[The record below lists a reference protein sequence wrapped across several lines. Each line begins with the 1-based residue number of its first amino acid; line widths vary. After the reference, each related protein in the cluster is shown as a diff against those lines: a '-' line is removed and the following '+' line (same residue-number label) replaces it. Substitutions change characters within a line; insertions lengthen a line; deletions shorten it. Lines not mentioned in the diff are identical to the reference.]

1 MTGASGVV
9 VAGGRVGATEWERPG
24 RLKLDA

>member
-1 MTGASGVV
+1 MTGARGVV
-9 VAGGRVGATEWERPG
+9 VPGGKVGATEWERPG